1 MRMVAISFQPSARTT
16 SGAIESA
23 RACFRLLNSTQR
35 VLSRNDAE
43 ASENLLI
50 KLTAES

>member
-1 MRMVAISFQPSARTT
+1 M

-23 RACFRLLNSTQR
+23 GASFRSYNSTQR

-43 ASENLLI
+43 ASEI
-50 KLTAES
+50 PPEQAESWPLKADS